1 MNNLKLVQSKQSDL
15 EQNNLKMEIVKSI
28 SLGECTIPEDIVN
41 KFDIPYEQVI
51 TLFSDPNF
59 TNLIANYTKAKLS
72 MNFHTKAVPRLMNIV
87 DSNDNKESITAI
99 KLLAQLTQNLKG
111 VQSTDVN
118 INLNLESLVK
128 ETEKQVNFINVES
141 RKVS

>member
-1 MNNLKLVQSKQSDL
+1 MSNLNLVKQNKEILESKQL
-15 EQNNLKMEIVKSI
+15 ELEIVKSI
-28 SLGECTIPEDIVN
+28 SLGECTIPEDIVT
-41 KFDIPYEQVI
+41 KFNIPYEQVI
-51 TLFSDPNF
+51 TLFSNPNF

-87 DSNDNKESITAI
+87 DSEDNKESITAI

-128 ETEKQVNFINVES
+128 ESEKSINFINVES